1 MEVGE
6 VDQAEEDVDV
16 QRADVDVDVGVDI
29 QRGDDDVDVD
39 VQGGDVD
46 IDADIQGGDVDQ
58 AGGEGEEVEGEPQLC
73 RQEGWRPH

>member
-1 MEVGE
+1 MEVGD

-16 QRADVDVDVGVDI
+16 QRGDVDVDVDA
-29 QRGDDDVDVD
+29 DA
-39 VQGGDVD
+39 QGGDVNVGV
-46 IDADIQGGDVDQ
+46 DIQGGDVDQ

>member
-16 QRADVDVDVGVDI
+16 QRADVDM
-29 QRGDDDVDVD
+29 DVDV
-39 VQGGDVD
+39 
-46 IDADIQGGDVDQ
+46 DADIQGGYVDQ

>member
-16 QRADVDVDVGVDI
+16 QRADVDVHVGVDV
-29 QRGDDDVDVD
+29 QRGDVDV
-39 VQGGDVD
+39 
-46 IDADIQGGDVDQ
+46 DADIQGGDVDQ

>member
-6 VDQAEEDVDV
+6 VDQAVEDVGV
-16 QRADVDVDVGVDI
+16 QRGDVDVDV
-29 QRGDDDVDVD
+29 
-39 VQGGDVD
+39 
-46 IDADIQGGDVDQ
+46 DADVQGGDVDQ

>member
-16 QRADVDVDVGVDI
+16 QRADVDVDVGVDV
-29 QRGDDDVDVD
+29 QRGDVDVN
-39 VQGGDVD
+39 V
-46 IDADIQGGDVDQ
+46 DADVQGGDVDQ